1 MEILETRY
9 LVLFESEKNDLID
22 NRIRYLVRVK
32 SGITYDISH
41 NYAKIKLD
49 SYNYFPLLVT
59 FHNAI
64 ILIQSVFNK
73 DKNNYYYNI
82 FLEKASN
89 QFPKKISSCIKY
101 KCYIMI
107 ELTLLKELMLIWQA
121 NQKSVIFAAIGIF

>member
-1 MEILETRY
+1 MNKIWLMEILETKY
-9 LVLFESEKNDLID
+9 LVLFESEKNDLIG
-22 NRIRYLVRVK
+22 NRIRYLVGVK

-41 NYAKIKLD
+41 NYAKIKVD
-49 SYNYFPLLVT
+49 SYNYFPLLVI

-64 ILIQSVFNK
+64 ILIQSVFNR

-89 QFPKKISSCIKY
+89 EFPKKISSCIKY

-107 ELTLLKELMLIWQA
+107 ELTLLKELMLI
-121 NQKSVIFAAIGIF
+121 